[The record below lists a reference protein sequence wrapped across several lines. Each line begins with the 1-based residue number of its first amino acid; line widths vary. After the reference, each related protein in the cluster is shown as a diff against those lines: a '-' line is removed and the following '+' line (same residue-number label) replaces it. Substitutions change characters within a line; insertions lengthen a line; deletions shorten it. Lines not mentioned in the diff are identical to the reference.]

1 MIFQIFLLAASCCIN
16 VLEAYEATQHRTNTP
31 SLETILMGDRM
42 NFEDKIHNLTSFVN
56 DIQETPSIIG
66 KIEILDRHP
75 NVKEFNDKNIFSF
88 SGMDPSSV
96 LVCKEIIALDQ
107 DRYLFN
113 QWEAGEVRKIIPQLL
128 QIEDFYQ
135 DLGGILGYHLQMLK
149 LLQKSETTREGMR
162 FFPPTFL
169 DIREENEEVMQAV
182 LWGLESLPLMAEFY
196 PLGGAADRL
205 HLVDEKTGSELPAA
219 KLEFLGRTLLEH
231 LISDLEGRENL
242 YAKIFGKK
250 IITPVVIMSSQEK
263 SNHRHVLDIC
273 EEKNWFGR
281 GKENF
286 FIFIQPLVPTL
297 TEEGNWCMK
306 SKGEMLMKPGGHGAL
321 WKLAK
326 DKGTLSWLK
335 EKDRSKAVIRQI
347 NNPLAGLDYG
357 LLAFAGWGC
366 RQKQHFGF
374 SSCPRL
380 VGAAEGVNLLVE
392 KRNEDGY
399 QFFLTNI
406 EYCDFEKWGIEDIPE
421 KGGGRYSQFSSN
433 TNILFADLDAIEKAV
448 GNCPFPGMLIN
459 LKDVSVGGREIKVA
473 RLESTMQNIADE
485 LTETSL
491 SSFEEGFKISKTFA
505 CYNHRRKTISPA
517 KRAYIPGR
525 KSMETP
531 ERALY
536 DLHQSYEDLLTNYC
550 HFDVPQEN
558 EFEKY
563 LSDGPSVLY
572 SFHPTL
578 GPLFSV
584 IGQKIKRGKIH
595 PFSEMSLNISE
606 LEILQFE
613 LNGSLTVSADT
624 LTGKDCGKCILRHVK
639 IENEGIDWIASKHI
653 WKGHPQRKENVEIVL
668 HGNGE
673 FYAKNITFRGPHHFE
688 VEDGHRM
695 IAREEGKEIQIEIE
709 RIEKSTWSW
718 KVTVQDS
725 SILLNK

>member
-1 MIFQIFLLAASCCIN
+1 MAYWVFLLAIFCYIS
-16 VLEAYEATQHRTNTP
+16 VLESTEDTQSRAN
-31 SLETILMGDRM
+31 TILMGDRM
-42 NFEDKIHNLTSFVN
+42 NFEDHIQSLATYVH
-56 DIQETPSIIG
+56 DIQKTPSIHE

-75 NVKEFNDKNIFSF
+75 RVKTFIERGEFSF
-88 SGMDPSSV
+88 LGMDPSSE

-107 DRYLFN
+107 DRHLFRL
-113 QWEAGEVRKIIPQLL
+113 WDHSEVRRLIPQLL

-149 LLQKSETTREGMR
+149 LLRKSETTREGMR
-162 FFPPTFL
+162 FFPPAFL

-182 LWGLESLPLMAEFY
+182 LWGLEYLPMMAEFY

-205 HLVDEKTGSELPAA
+205 HLVDEKTGTELPAA
-219 KLEFLGRTLLEH
+219 KLEFLGKTLLEH

-263 SNHRHVLDIC
+263 NNHHHVLEIC

-326 DKGTLSWLK
+326 DKGALSWLK
-335 EKDRSKAVIRQI
+335 EKGRSKALIRQI

-366 RQKQHFGF
+366 GKKQHFGF

-392 KRNEDGY
+392 KKNNEGY
-399 QFFLTNI
+399 EFFLTNI

-421 KGGGRYSQFSSN
+421 KGGEKYSQFSSN
-433 TNILFADLDAIEKAV
+433 TNILFADLEAIEKAV
-448 GNCPFPGMLIN
+448 ENCPFPGMLIN
-459 LKDVSVGGREIKVA
+459 LKDVSVGDRQVKVA
-473 RLESTMQNIADE
+473 RLESTMQNIADA
-485 LTETSL
+485 LTER
-491 SSFEEGFKISKTFA
+491 SSVPFEEGFKISKTFA

-525 KSMETP
+525 TSMETP

-536 DLHQSYEDLLTNYC
+536 DLHQSFEDLLTNYC
-550 HFDVPQEN
+550 NFDVPKEN
-558 EFEKY
+558 EFEEY
-563 LSDGPSVLY
+563 LSEGPTVLY

-584 IGQKIKRGKIH
+584 IGQKINKGKIH
-595 PFSEMSLNISE
+595 PFSEMRLDVSE
-606 LEILQFE
+606 LEIFQLELQ
-613 LNGSLTVSADT
+613 GSLIISADT
-624 LTGKDCGKCILRHVK
+624 LTRQNSGKCILRHVK
-639 IENEGIDWIASKHI
+639 IENEGVDWSSSKQM
-653 WKGHPQRKENVEIVL
+653 WKGHPKGKEQVKIVL

-673 FYAKNITFRGPHHFE
+673 FHAENVIFHGAHHFE
-688 VEDGHRM
+688 VKDGQRM
-695 IAREEGKEIQIEIE
+695 VVRQEGEGIQIETE
-709 RIEKSTWSW
+709 QIEKPTWSW
-718 KVTVQDS
+718 KMTVQS
-725 SILLNK
+725 SSRIVLSR